1 MAMMATISLIQQDL
15 GGKLDWIDPT
25 HYRCGSGQ
33 LPWEEIRAIAPVV
46 NIRVL
51 EGAEIPS
58 FIYSSKGGKDGFPKV
73 RVFDESGGGNQ
84 INIPTKSWSSF
95 EEFDMGEGS
104 ERGSIAPSFT
114 PQRVVGECALDPSA
128 PPLFNPESP
137 EDEFALENEEL
148 YRAYFGRGTN
158 VIILKEG
165 RLEREEE
172 SCVLVN
178 AANKGLYHGGGVAAA
193 LSETAGPRFQAESEK
208 ILQRRKS
215 PIKPGDASLQK
226 LGGPNGKPVIHAIGH
241 ERGQKV
247 DMAEELTA
255 IVTLDSLI
263 DNICQLARENNYR
276 VIAMPI
282 ISGGI
287 FGFDDIKMG
296 AALVNALVRKTK
308 TVDWPK
314 MWMICHPDV
323 RILEAITATVNQD
336 ETAGE
341 GGSNQGAAAG
351 PVNVSE
357 VREEPCPEWP
367 ILRRTGTSKGK
378 KDAVENPFPKL
389 KHGNTFETF
398 KLGKGVYRPTH
409 ANARKRETN
418 LDRHDEWD
426 REYAPGI
433 TCGQVW
439 GLLNGGDA
447 TEILADTSLTQR
459 AKRAILAQKDLV
471 SKAALEKLIRNA
483 VGSAVFEEYYSDPGP
498 ESGDSESEPDSADEG
513 DSEYEELRMERP
525 PRRGT
530 PVIERAAP
538 KPRRLR
544 FETPAPE
551 LEYVPEVEADRPR
564 EYTELNRHL
573 EALHLG
579 TPGQKRP
586 SLLFGQVSSPRQ
598 NEARVSVSNTTL
610 EELMKREHEIKLL
623 REVRLKNTTVKGKV
637 RELVRYGERMKV
649 SGESI
654 DSHILSEFGLQGGI
668 KLART
673 LEGLVPTNQEDL
685 EQEQFEVKW
694 RSIGALAAC
703 QDMAVKG
710 VEGILRHIF
719 QGVKNNAL
727 QGAREFL
734 LYGPETSPEEL
745 EKALIRFDR
754 KSEIINTDKDKS
766 HNRPPQYKDQPRKS
780 GRERKPYNRY
790 EMERR
795 HSPRHDRKTDHRA
808 NKGEER
814 TPRDRS
820 RPPPRGGK
828 GFRNQ
833 SRPRTERTEGSRGK
847 SDFISPEK
855 WEKLSAEERARIVS
869 ERGRNRSETRVGRVR
884 LDNHPDHEKGRV
896 EETRVKPKRGRKK
909 ATVSADA

>member
-1 MAMMATISLIQQDL
+1 M
-15 GGKLDWIDPT
+15 W
-25 HYRCGSGQ
+25 
-33 LPWEEIRAIAPVV
+33 
-46 NIRVL
+46 
-51 EGAEIPS
+51 
-58 FIYSSKGGKDGFPKV
+58 
-73 RVFDESGGGNQ
+73 
-84 INIPTKSWSSF
+84 
-95 EEFDMGEGS
+95 
-104 ERGSIAPSFT
+104 
-114 PQRVVGECALDPSA
+114 
-128 PPLFNPESP
+128 
-137 EDEFALENEEL
+137 
-148 YRAYFGRGTN
+148 
-158 VIILKEG
+158 
-165 RLEREEE
+165 
-172 SCVLVN
+172 
-178 AANKGLYHGGGVAAA
+178 
-193 LSETAGPRFQAESEK
+193 
-208 ILQRRKS
+208 
-215 PIKPGDASLQK
+215 
-226 LGGPNGKPVIHAIGH
+226 
-241 ERGQKV
+241 
-247 DMAEELTA
+247 
-255 IVTLDSLI
+255 
-263 DNICQLARENNYR
+263 
-276 VIAMPI
+276 
-282 ISGGI
+282 GI
-287 FGFDDIKMG
+287 
-296 AALVNALVRKTK
+296 
-308 TVDWPK
+308 
-314 MWMICHPDV
+314 
-323 RILEAITATVNQD
+323 
-336 ETAGE
+336 
-341 GGSNQGAAAG
+341 
-351 PVNVSE
+351 
-357 VREEPCPEWP
+357 
-367 ILRRTGTSKGK
+367 
-378 KDAVENPFPKL
+378 
-389 KHGNTFETF
+389 
-398 KLGKGVYRPTH
+398 
-409 ANARKRETN
+409 
-418 LDRHDEWD
+418 
-426 REYAPGI
+426 
-433 TCGQVW
+433 
-439 GLLNGGDA
+439 LNGGDA

-471 SKAALEKLIRNA
+471 NKAALEKLIRNA
-483 VGSAVFEEYYSDPGP
+483 VGSAAFEEYYSDPGP

-564 EYTELNRHL
+564 ECTELNRHL

-673 LEGLVPTNQEDL
+673 LEGLVPTNREDL
-685 EQEQFEVKW
+685 EQEQFEIKW

-703 QDMAVKG
+703 QDMAEKG

-754 KSEIINTDKDKS
+754 KSEIINTDKEKS

-795 HSPRHDRKTDHRA
+795 HSPRRDRKTDHRA

-833 SRPRTERTEGSRGK
+833 SRPRTERADGARGK
-847 SDFISPEK
+847 SDYISPEK

-869 ERGRNRSETRVGRVR
+869 ERGRNKSETRVGRVR
-884 LDNHPDHEKGRV
+884 LDNHPVHEKGRV

-909 ATVSADA
+909 ATESADA